1 MIVWGT
7 IFHARKIQLVSIQSS
22 LNVARYRDELLH
34 TYPLL
39 SMFGERFT
47 SRTMSNHILHV

>member
-1 MIVWGT
+1 MVWGT

-39 SMFGERFT
+39 SMSGERFT